1 MINTKILRLVEVPR
15 TTGQRVLVLLPT
27 RQKSKFS
34 LSLVCKFLMEGF
46 KFKTKLQE
54 ARCST
59 MEDLCSFIHGEPR
72 PRQYTRERAGAPSL
86 FLRGLLDRE
95 LSAFAVGS
103 HGDCGTLEPA

>member
-15 TTGQRVLVLLPT
+15 TAGQRVLVLLPT
-27 RQKSKFS
+27 RQES
-34 LSLVCKFLMEGF
+34 VCKFLMEGF

-86 FLRGLLDRE
+86 LLRGLLDRE
-95 LSAFAVGS
+95 LSAFAVGT